1 MMLKAIVF
9 DLDGTL
15 LDTLLDLQK
24 SVNFALKSLQF
35 PKISYE
41 HARIS
46 IGNGTTVLMR
56 RCTPKNIDES
66 TQEKAFDLF
75 SKYYEK
81 HYNDSTKPYEGIKEL
96 LTKLK
101 SLGFKL
107 GVVSNKLDP
116 KAKELVQFHFP
127 NIFDAVQGT
136 YLDKP
141 KKPSKIITDM
151 LLESLGI
158 KGEEALYIGDTEV
171 DLECAKNGNMNF
183 ILVGYGYR
191 TVDELKKTCP
201 TFKPIT
207 NFDELFNRII
217 EFSKN

>member
-1 MMLKAIVF
+1 MIKAIVF

-35 PKISYE
+35 PEISYE
-41 HARIS
+41 HARLS
-46 IGNGTTVLMR
+46 IGNGTTMLMR
-56 RCTPKNIDES
+56 RCTPKDISEDKQKE
-66 TQEKAFDLF
+66 AFDLF
-75 SKYYEK
+75 SKYYST
-81 HYNDSTKPYEGIKEL
+81 HYNDTTKPYDEIKDL
-96 LTKLK
+96 LLKLK
-101 SLGFKL
+101 SRGYKL
-107 GVVSNKLDP
+107 GVISNKLDP
-116 KAKELVQFHFP
+116 KAKELVSFHFP

-151 LLESLGI
+151 LLNALQI

-171 DLECAKNGNMNF
+171 DYECSVNGNMSF

-191 TVDELKKTCP
+191 TIDELKKTCP
-201 TFKPIT
+201 MFKPIT
-207 NFDELFNRII
+207 DFYELFDQII
-217 EFSKN
+217 NYSNK